1 MRLVLSLN
9 APSVK
14 TFAID
19 ECLVRLRAENKIE
32 DTLHFYVR
40 KSPCVSLGYF
50 KSVKDI
56 DLNYCK
62 ENDISVFR
70 RITGGG
76 TIYTDEKQ
84 LIYAVVRRA
93 DKNIQETII
102 KNCSAIINAL
112 KNFGINAEFKSP
124 NDIIING
131 KKICG
136 NAQIKIGDISLQHG
150 TILID
155 CDFEKMEKVLKIKNL
170 KEKLTTVKY
179 KIHNVKI
186 EKFKHGLS
194 EKSAI
199 KNETE
204 ILIEKL
210 RKEIVKE
217 FEKTLNVK
225 IEKSELKNFEKKYI
239 NELIEEKYMKD
250 NWNSKR

>member
-1 MRLVLSLN
+1 MMRLILSLN
-9 APSVK
+9 ALPVK

-84 LIYAVVRRA
+84 LIYAVARRA

-112 KNFGINAEFKSP
+112 KNFGINAEFKCP

-170 KEKLTTVKY
+170 KEKLTTVKDE
-179 KIHNVKI
+179 IHND
-186 EKFKHGLS
+186 
-194 EKSAI
+194 
-199 KNETE
+199 TE

-225 IEKSELKNFEKKYI
+225 IKKSELKNFEKKYI
-239 NELIEEKYMKD
+239 NRLIEEKYMKD
-250 NWNSKR
+250 NWNFKR